1 MCFFITCQRLFST
14 LVLNCIA
21 SGRHKEVPGDDTCG
35 DHSRVLIK
43 GESQSAL
50 KNIAWVP
57 IIQKKKFY
65 FAIVMVF

>member
-1 MCFFITCQRLFST
+1 M
-14 LVLNCIA
+14 
-21 SGRHKEVPGDDTCG
+21 PGDDTCG

-57 IIQKKKFY
+57 IIQKKKVLLCHCDGILIFY
-65 FAIVMVF
+65 F